1 MIRLLNAESCTLKQF
16 KDEQCPSYVII
27 SHRWAE
33 DPSDEVVFDDMARFH
48 ELASSPAWRK
58 AKSATKIA
66 GACQRV
72 LDDTNRTI
80 KYLWMDTVCI
90 KQDNPMELSTAIN
103 SMYRLYSEAEI
114 CFVYL
119 PDYPSPEVQTLG
131 QSDWFNRGWTL
142 QELVA
147 PRKVMFFDR
156 HWNLMGDKKT
166 LLKELASRTNI
177 RELYLEN
184 NYRIPTASVSQRMSW
199 MAGRKTTVPE
209 DTAYCLLGI
218 FDVNMPLL
226 YGEGKER
233 AFRRLQEEIM
243 RSSDDH
249 SLFAWTSEN
258 QQGGASGLLAS
269 SPDWFRFSGD
279 YHCYEA
285 ENDIPY
291 QMTNKGLAIY
301 LYLRHIEDQLYV
313 AALDCLHGDSQYL
326 GVYLICLSLN
336 QFCRIRTNKIIWIP
350 KADRG
355 KLQSIYVSSLD
366 GINAIFRYVPFA
378 AA

>member
-1 MIRLLNAESCTLKQF
+1 MIRLLNAESCTLEQF

-33 DPSDEVVFDDMARFH
+33 DPTDEVVYDDMAQFH
-48 ELASSPAWRK
+48 ELASSPSWRK
-58 AKSATKIA
+58 ANSAAKIA
-66 GACQRV
+66 GACQKV

-103 SMYRLYSEAEI
+103 SMYRLYSDATV
-114 CFVYL
+114 CFAYL
-119 PDYPSPEVQTLG
+119 SDYPSQEVQTLG

-147 PRKVMFFDR
+147 PQKVKFFDR
-156 HWNLMGDKKT
+156 HWSLVRDKQT

-177 RELYLEN
+177 HEDYLTK
-184 NYRIPTASVSQRMSW
+184 NYLIPLSSVSQRMSW

-218 FDVNMPLL
+218 FDINMPLL

-249 SLFAWTSEN
+249 SLFAWTSDKPPDVI
-258 QQGGASGLLAS
+258 SGLLAS
-269 SPDWFRFSGD
+269 SPEWFRSSGN
-279 YHCYEA
+279 YQCYSLM
-285 ENDIPY
+285 ENSPPY
-291 QMTNKGLAIY
+291 QLTNKGVAID
-301 LYLRHIEDQLYV
+301 LYLRHVEDRLYI
-313 AALDCLHGDSQYL
+313 AALECFEGDREYI
-326 GVYLICLSLN
+326 GVYLTCLSANL
-336 QFCRIRTNKIIWIP
+336 FHRIRTDRTVRIP

-355 KLQSIYVSSLD
+355 QLRSICVRRID
-366 GINAIFRYVPFA
+366 DDNAWVRYIKTTY
-378 AA
+378 